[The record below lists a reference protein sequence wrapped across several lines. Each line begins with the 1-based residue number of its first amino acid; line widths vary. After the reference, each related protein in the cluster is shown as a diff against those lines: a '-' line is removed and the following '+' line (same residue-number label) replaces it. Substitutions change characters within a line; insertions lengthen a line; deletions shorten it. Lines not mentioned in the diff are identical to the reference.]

1 MQTQQAP
8 TILQRELQ
16 QAATAGQL
24 GSLLKGYT
32 MSPVEIVKN
41 FGWGTACLLIGCLFG
56 TPAVLLLMVEFGL
69 IGNGSLDSTGLVGSI
84 AFLVIAL
91 LVFVGAGTLLGEAI
105 QGIGQ
110 KVYLFQ
116 KGFILVR
123 WGRIRVYPWT
133 EIQCIW
139 QHITRHYKKTI
150 FGEKDKGTTYKY
162 TIRRVDGKKLV
173 LDNQVKDIGDLG
185 KTMTQQL
192 SKFVFPTT
200 IASLEAGKTLD
211 FGPWKINAQGIS
223 NKKGQLPWQ
232 DVQTYQIVDGRIY
245 ILRKKGAGY
254 WGNESVQFIPNIL
267 VFTALV
273 DYLLT
278 AA

>member
-1 MQTQQAP
+1 MQVQQAS
-8 TILQRELQ
+8 TILQPELQ

-24 GSLLKGYT
+24 GSLLKSYT
-32 MSPVEIVKN
+32 MSRVEIGKN
-41 FGWGTACLLIGCLFG
+41 LSWGIACLLIGCAFG
-56 TPAVLLLMVEFGL
+56 IPALLLLMAEAGFFG
-69 IGNGSLDSTGLVGSI
+69 GSSPDSSGLVGSI
-84 AFLVIAL
+84 VFLVIAL
-91 LVFVGAGTLLGEAI
+91 IVFIGAGTLLGEAM
-105 QGIGQ
+105 QGMGQ

-133 EIQCIW
+133 EIQSIW
-139 QHITRHYKKTI
+139 QHITKHYKKTT
-150 FGEKDKGTTYKY
+150 FGEKYKGTTYKY
-162 TIRRVDGKKLV
+162 TIKHADGKKLE
-173 LDNQVKDIGDLG
+173 LNNQVKDIEDLG
-185 KTMTQQL
+185 KTMTQQF
-192 SKFVFPTT
+192 STFVFPTT
-200 IASLEAGKTLD
+200 LASLEAGKTLD

-223 NKKGQLPWQ
+223 NKRGQIPWQ
-232 DVQTYQIVDGRIY
+232 DIQTYQIVDGRIY

-278 AA
+278 IG